1 MSQQLRISIG
11 SYSHRGKKPTNQD
24 AFAVRGDNLNSVG
37 HKGMVAVVA
46 DGVSHCKD
54 GQLASQA
61 CVTGFMQDYF
71 NTPKT
76 WRTEQSVSQ
85 VLTGLNRWLYRP
97 DQTDQRIE
105 QQRLTT
111 FTAAIIQDTQ
121 LHIFH
126 VGDSRAYLY
135 RDGHL
140 QQLTN
145 DHCTWVGSNQ
155 VLNRAMGA
163 GPNVQIDFS
172 SHQLRQGDGILLTTD
187 GVHQSVTPAQ
197 LSYYNAALSEVDLDV
212 RAQQLVEWS
221 AEQGSEDNMTA
232 VLLRLDE
239 LPPVSIDDQLQDPAQ
254 LPIPPALTP
263 GQSLDG
269 FKVLDVIS
277 ATPRSMLYHV
287 RCLHSGRKLVLK
299 APSVALRDDSV
310 AMSSFVREA
319 WVATNVKH
327 SQLMHGHERPKTPS
341 ANYMLLEYVP
351 GVSLRQWIYDHP
363 EANLDSV
370 RDIIKQLISAVR
382 SLHRLGVQHRDLRP
396 ENIIIQ
402 ADQKLVIID
411 YGSVAVAGLT
421 TPTEERVGA
430 LEYAAPELI
439 LGGPCQQPDHYA
451 IIVIAYELLTGHTP
465 FAQTPTHWQRYRR
478 LSEFRYRPIYASRS
492 DLPHWLNACFDKAL
506 SPDPRHRYPA
516 LSEFWQ
522 DFTTPSNQLMRADEV
537 PLAKRYPVAIWQ
549 SLCLLLALALLVQ
562 NIYWSL

>member
-11 SYSHRGKKPTNQD
+11 SYSHRGQQPINQD
-24 AFAVRGDNLNSVG
+24 AFAVRGDNLNAAG

-61 CVTGFMQDYF
+61 CFAGFMQDYF

-76 WRTEQSVSQ
+76 WRTEQSVGQ

-97 DQTDQRIE
+97 DKTDQRIE

-111 FTAAIIQDTQ
+111 FTAAIIQNTW

-135 RDGHL
+135 RDGQL
-140 QQLTN
+140 QQLTH

-163 GPNVQIDFS
+163 GPNIQIDFS

-197 LSYYNAALSEVDLDV
+197 LSYYNASLSEVDLDA
-212 RAQQLVEWS
+212 RAQELVEWS
-221 AEQGSEDNMTA
+221 AEQGSKDNMTA

-239 LPPVSIDDQLQDPAQ
+239 LPPVSVNDQLQDPAH
-254 LPIPPALTP
+254 LPIAPALSL

-277 ATPRSMLYHV
+277 ATPRSMVYKVL
-287 RCLHSGRKLVLK
+287 CLHSGSTLVLK
-299 APSVALRDDSV
+299 ALSIGLRDDPL
-310 AMSSFVREA
+310 AMSALVREA
-319 WVATNVKH
+319 WVANNVKH
-327 SQLMHGHERPKTPS
+327 PQLMHGHEKPNTPS
-341 ANYMLLEYVP
+341 ANYILLEYVP
-351 GVSLRQWIYDHP
+351 GTSLRQWMYDHP
-363 EANLDSV
+363 NASLDSV
-370 RDIIKQLISAVR
+370 RDIIKQLIRAVR

-402 ADQKLVIID
+402 ADQKLVLID
-411 YGSVAVAGLT
+411 YGSVAVAGLNT
-421 TPTEERVGA
+421 HVEERVGA

-439 LGGPCQQPDHYA
+439 LGAPCQQPDHYS
-451 IIVIAYELLTGHTP
+451 IVVIAYELLTGHSP
-465 FAQTPTHWQRYRR
+465 FAQTPNHWQRYRR
-478 LSEFRYRPIYASRS
+478 LSEFRYRPIYTSRS

-516 LSEFWQ
+516 MSEFWQ
-522 DFTTPSNQLMRADEV
+522 DFTTPSNHLVRADDI
-537 PLAKRYPVAIWQ
+537 PLVERYPVTVWQ
-549 SLCLLLALALLVQ
+549 SLCLILVLMLLVQ
-562 NIYWSL
+562 NIYWWL

>member
-11 SYSHRGKKPTNQD
+11 SYSHRGQKPINQD
-24 AFAVRGDNLNSVG
+24 SFAVRGDNLNAVG

-46 DGVSHCKD
+46 DGVSHCED

-61 CVTGFMQDYF
+61 CVAGFMQDYF

-76 WRTEQSVSQ
+76 WRVEQSVSQ
-85 VLTGLNRWLYRP
+85 VLTGLNRWLYRHG
-97 DQTDQRIE
+97 QTDQRIE

-111 FTAAIIQDTQ
+111 FTAAIVQDTW

-135 RDGHL
+135 RDGKL
-140 QQLTN
+140 QQLTT

-155 VLNRAMGA
+155 ILNRAIGA
-163 GPNVQIDFS
+163 GPSVQIDFS
-172 SHQLRQGDGILLTTD
+172 SHQLQQGDGILLTTD

-197 LSYYNAALSEVDLDV
+197 LAYYNAELPEVDLDA
-212 RAQQLVEWS
+212 RARQLVEWS

-239 LPPVSIDDQLQDPAQ
+239 LPQVSISDQLQDPAQ
-254 LPIPPALTP
+254 LPIPPVLKS

-277 ATPRSMLYHV
+277 ATPRSMVYQV
-287 RCLHSGRKLVLK
+287 ECLHSGRQLVLK
-299 APSVALRDDSV
+299 APSAALHDDPV

-319 WVATNVKH
+319 WVANNVKH
-327 SQLMHGHERPKTPS
+327 SQLMHGHANPNTAS

-351 GVSLRQWIYDHP
+351 GASLRQWIYDHP
-363 EANLDSV
+363 QASLDRV
-370 RDIIKQLISAVR
+370 RDIIKQLVGVVR
-382 SLHRLGVQHRDLRP
+382 ALHRLGVQHRDLRP

-402 ADQKLVIID
+402 AHGKLMIID
-411 YGSVAVAGLT
+411 YGSVAVAGLS
-421 TPTEERVGA
+421 TPLEECVGA

-439 LGGPCQQPDHYA
+439 LGGPCQQPDQYA
-451 IIVIAYELLTGHTP
+451 IAVIAYELLTGHTP
-465 FAQTPTHWQRYRR
+465 FAQTPRHWQRYRR
-478 LSEFRYRPIYASRS
+478 LSEFRYQPIYDHRK
-492 DLPHWLNACFDKAL
+492 DLPYWLNACLDKAL

-516 LSEFWQ
+516 MSEFWQ
-522 DFTTPSNQLMRADEV
+522 DFTTPSDRLIRPGGV
-537 PLAKRYPVAIWQ
+537 PLLERHPVAVWQ
-549 SLCLLLALALLVQ
+549 SLCLMLALALLVQ
-562 NIYWSL
+562 NIYWWL